1 MKGSSCR
8 DTRRVVLTSPAD
20 MAPCSGRHAAV
31 LKKSNN
37 RLRKPAVEKKRRD
50 RINSCIKQLKVLLQE
65 DVHTQRL
72 SSKLE
77 KAEILEMTVSLL
89 RQQLQDNA
97 ARFLRGTASSK
108 ACAPPPPSLQHQ
120 EAQRGSSS
128 TLRPKTLQES
138 SGVWRPW

>member
-1 MKGSSCR
+1 LR
-8 DTRRVVLTSPAD
+8 PPRRRPEEE
-20 MAPCSGRHAAV
+20 
-31 LKKSNN
+31 
-37 RLRKPAVEKKRRD
+37 KPAVEKKRRD

-97 ARFLRGTASSK
+97 ALTASAS
-108 ACAPPPPSLQHQ
+108 
-120 EAQRGSSS
+120 
-128 TLRPKTLQES
+128 
-138 SGVWRPW
+138 